1 MINYIKTLIGT
12 ATLLAL
18 GVHFLEDVALISI
31 GSFVPFP
38 WSYVI
43 GIGFSWVMLG
53 LIITGSKLKLKMISS
68 RLYETILYL
77 GDPPL
82 DELRDLGDPAVSR
95 LPAYGGIR
103 L

>member
-31 GSFVPFP
+31 GSFVPCP
-38 WSYVI
+38 GSYVI

-53 LIITGSKLKLKMISS
+53 LIINRVEDRTKKDKQSPI
-68 RLYETILYL
+68 
-77 GDPPL
+77 
-82 DELRDLGDPAVSR
+82 
-95 LPAYGGIR
+95 
-103 L
+103 